1 MMFAQAGVKNWL
13 RIFALGLIWGSS
25 FMVIEVAITGFTA
38 LWVAAI
44 RITVAAI
51 ILNAACYLTGHGLPK
66 RTGPDARKI
75 WLSAIGMGLFAN
87 AVPFAFLSWGQAHV
101 TSGFAGVCMAAVPL
115 IVLPLAH
122 FLVPNDRLTPRK
134 AVGFS
139 IGFIG
144 VFLLVGLDVLNA
156 TGSDLETL
164 GRFAC
169 LSAAFSYASAA
180 IITRRAPPI
189 SHQSFSAAALTSAS
203 CVSLGLALWFD
214 GIPQSMEL
222 GPTLATLYLGL
233 FPTALATLLLV
244 TVIREAG
251 PSFLGLSNYQVPV
264 WSVLFGVM
272 LLGEQMPQMLLP
284 ALGLILIGVAISQR
298 WRA

>member
-1 MMFAQAGVKNWL
+1 MFAQAGAKNWL

-25 FMVIEVAITGFTA
+25 FMIIEVAITGFSA

-44 RITVAAI
+44 RITVAA
-51 ILNAACYLTGHGLPK
+51 LALSFASYATGHGLPK

-75 WLSAIGMGLFAN
+75 WLAAIGMGLFAN
-87 AVPFAFLSWGQAHV
+87 VVPFSLLSWGQAHV
-101 TSGFAGVCMAAVPL
+101 TSSFAGVCMAAVPL
-115 IVLPLAH
+115 IVLPMAH
-122 FLVPNDRLTPRK
+122 FFVVNDRLTPRK
-134 AVGFS
+134 AAGFS

-169 LSAAFSYASAA
+169 LAAAFSYASAG
-180 IITRRAPPI
+180 IITRRAPPV
-189 SHQSFSAAALTSAS
+189 SHQSFSAAALTTAS

-214 GIPQSMEL
+214 GIPRDIEWA
-222 GPTLATLYLGL
+222 PALATLYLGL

-251 PSFLGLSNYQVPV
+251 PSFLGLSNYQGPV
-264 WSVLFGVM
+264 WSVLFGAL
-272 LLGEQMPQMLLP
+272 LLGEKMPQMLVP
-284 ALGLILIGVAISQR
+284 ALALILIGVAVSQR